1 MRNLLA
7 ALGRAAELGAAEI
20 VLPRRAAELGA
31 VSDAV
36 GRTPASRTPHSR
48 DGSQR
53 PCFPE
58 AGARPGKSCFPE
70 PEAAGRRCFP
80 GPARG

>member
-7 ALGRAAELGAAEI
+7 AVGRAAELGAAQI
-20 VLPRRAAELGA
+20 VLPGRAAELGD
-31 VSDAV
+31 VSEAV
-36 GRTPASRTPHSR
+36 GRTPAGRTPRAR
-48 DGSQR
+48 DGGQH

-58 AGARPGKSCFPE
+58 AAARPGKSCFPE
-70 PEAAGRRCFP
+70 PEAARRRCFP